1 PTVAKT
7 IAKAMLICPW
17 LEVKPARGRTISLGM
32 GGKMVSRKTMIPD
45 ADRPQCFH
53 DGHRPCGEAAEMLRC
68 SVAGGQH
75 EIGPGTG
82 QRSCRHGQ
90 KCRYGRGWPLTVRS
104 QPLVWKRTPPGG
116 KRRHLRVDI
125 EGANTWHQPKYWPRA
140 TRSRRSATT
149 PATGLA
155 VPVSCATS
163 PASVRGWTIRAPRR
177 SPTS

>member
-1 PTVAKT
+1 TVVCTSSTSTSGIFTAMRAMASRPIHFPTAHSRRAPTSEPTVAKT

-90 KCRYGRGWPLTVRS
+90 KCR
-104 QPLVWKRTPPGG
+104 
-116 KRRHLRVDI
+116 
-125 EGANTWHQPKYWPRA
+125 
-140 TRSRRSATT
+140 
-149 PATGLA
+149 
-155 VPVSCATS
+155 
-163 PASVRGWTIRAPRR
+163 
-177 SPTS
+177 